1 MKDDMGKR
9 VNAFSFK
16 YILPEAAK
24 KKDKGKE
31 KESKKGKGED
41 GEAYREAIRDTRIA
55 WLAKLPA
62 DSKEAKVRTS
72 VRLKIRFNA
81 CQLD

>member
-1 MKDDMGKR
+1 MKDDVGKR

-16 YILPEAAK
+16 YILLEAAK

-72 VRLKIRFNA
+72 VVGQKSDSLLA
-81 CQLD
+81 CL